1 MKRILITGMSGT
13 GKSTLIGE
21 LARRGY
27 KAVDADSP
35 EFSHWVATSQ
45 VATAAGSPV
54 EPDRDWVWR
63 EERMHKLLTIEET
76 DLLFVSG
83 TAPNMRQFLPQF
95 DHVILLSAPVEL
107 IVARLATRTTN
118 NYGKDPAEAARVIA
132 LIDSVEPLLRH
143 IADHE
148 IDTSVPLEDVV
159 AQLLSFTTGGDST
172 S

>member
-13 GKSTLIGE
+13 GKSTVIDA
-21 LARRGY
+21 LAARGY

-35 EFSHWVATSQ
+35 TYSHWVA
-45 VATAAGSPV
+45 VAEVGEAAGSPV
-54 EPDRDWVWR
+54 EPERDWVWR
-63 EERMHKLLTIEET
+63 EERMRALLAMEDG

-83 TAPNMRQFLPQF
+83 TAPNMRPFLPQF

-132 LIDSVEPLLRH
+132 LIDSVEPLLRR

-148 IDTSVPLEDVV
+148 IETSVPVEDVV
-159 AQLLSFTTGGDST
+159 TQLLSFTTGGDRT